1 MGQSPSSLKRGR
13 EPDDEPDDERR
24 VQPRRQQ
31 AETIARELASAED
44 TLRKARGI
52 QGPRVATG
60 VQLVARWPSGGA
72 IWTSVLLLGERHHPD
87 NGRPEDVLS
96 VRQLLQAAGERAR
109 RAGACVDFYV
119 ENAFQ
124 RCRTVDGR
132 AVRRDRT
139 HPRQLTGGRLTLS
152 EIAWSTAGAVR
163 PPRSTDQQQRTD
175 PFCGAVR
182 VHWFD
187 SRPESSTDLPSA
199 ARTVL
204 HRFYSENR
212 PDVPGAAGRRWMLAL
227 MGLAPSGALPDEPPT
242 LPADLLV
249 ALGSRHLPDFVRAH
263 DASVRRVSR
272 RARRMAPDDLAWL
285 ARHTVDTVPVQE
297 GDWYLM
303 SDVLANT
310 ADYCLLLRMLLPYA
324 ADRACPAG
332 APRHCCVYAGQWHTD
347 HVAATFQA
355 MGATARPL
363 GEERGEWMG
372 QPWLSVE
379 PELLLQ
385 QMGLG

>member
-1 MGQSPSSLKRGR
+1 MGQQQSGPKRR
-13 EPDDEPDDERR
+13 RDEPDERR
-24 VQPRRQQ
+24 VRPRCRSQ
-31 AETIARELASAED
+31 AETIDLELASAED
-44 TLRKARGI
+44 ALRGARGV

-60 VQLVARWPSGGA
+60 VQLTARWPSGGA
-72 IWTSVLLLGERHHPD
+72 ISASVLLLGERHHPD

-109 RAGACVDFYV
+109 RVGACVDFYV

-139 HPRQLTGGRLTLS
+139 QPRQLTGWSRLTLS

-163 PPRSTDQQQRTD
+163 PPRSTDQQPRPD
-175 PFCGAVR
+175 PFGGAVR

-187 SRPESSTDLPSA
+187 SRPDSSTDMPSA
-199 ARTVL
+199 ASTVF
-204 HRFYSENR
+204 HRFYSNK
-212 PDVPGAAGRRWMLAL
+212 PTDVPGATGRRWMLAL
-227 MGLAPSGALPDEPPT
+227 MGLTPNGQLPDEPPT
-242 LPADLLV
+242 LPADLLA
-249 ALGSRHLPDFVRAH
+249 ALGDRHLADFLQAH

-272 RARRMAPDDLAWL
+272 RARRLPPEDLAWL
-285 ARHTVDTVPVQE
+285 ARHTVETVPVQE
-297 GDWYLM
+297 GDWYAT

-310 ADYCLLLRMLLPYA
+310 ADYYLLLRMLLPYPA
-324 ADRACPAG
+324 NWACRAG
-332 APRHCCVYAGQWHTD
+332 APRHCCVYAGHWHTD
-347 HVAATFQA
+347 HVAAVLQA

-363 GEERGEWMG
+363 GEERGEWIG
-372 QPWLSVE
+372 QPWLEVD
-379 PELLLQ
+379 PELLLE